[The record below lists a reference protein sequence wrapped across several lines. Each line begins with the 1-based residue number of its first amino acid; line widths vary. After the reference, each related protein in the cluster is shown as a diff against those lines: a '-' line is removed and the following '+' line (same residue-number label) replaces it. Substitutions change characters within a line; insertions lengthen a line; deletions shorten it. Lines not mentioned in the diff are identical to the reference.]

1 MNALTKRNKQS
12 KDATKKLIKDLIKEN
27 IEQEFRPTLDKAVKE
42 TASTVRKTTIAEVLY
57 NMHERGRTKDEI
69 LGFYEDM
76 VNLDYRKNLYNKTIS
91 NYDALAFMS
100 EQYGIDFDRL
110 DTDFA
115 VKER

>member
-12 KDATKKLIKDLIKEN
+12 KDATKKLIKNLIKEN
-27 IEQEFRPTLDKAVKE
+27 IEQEFRPALDKAVKE
-42 TASTVRKTTIAEVLY
+42 TAATVRKTTVAEVLY
-57 NMHERGRTKDEI
+57 NMRERGRTKDEI
-69 LGFYEDM
+69 LEFYEDM
-76 VNLDYRKNLYNKTIS
+76 VNLDYRKNLYNKTIN
-91 NYDALAFMS
+91 NYDVLAFIS